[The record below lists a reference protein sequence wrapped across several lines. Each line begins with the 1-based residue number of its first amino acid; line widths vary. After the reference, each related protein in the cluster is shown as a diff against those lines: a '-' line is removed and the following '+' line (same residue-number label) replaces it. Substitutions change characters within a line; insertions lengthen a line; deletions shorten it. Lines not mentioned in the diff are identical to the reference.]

1 MYKEKRIKKNNIK
14 EGKLLIV
21 NLHFWPDKSSCSAI
35 LFHIAKELSKD
46 INTVEIITSKPKKF
60 NSNFTNLELKKY
72 NSATDL
78 KIHRLPLLNEN
89 LSAFPRI
96 FNALIL
102 GFYSVFKLLTSD
114 YKIVVA
120 TSSPPILTAF
130 IISTI
135 AKLRK
140 IRFIYYCMD
149 INPEIGILTGEF
161 QNILLNKIMLFLDKF
176 NCINASPTIVH
187 SISMKQT
194 LLKRFNKRQIKIKII
209 NSFSVPIKSINK
221 NNTRFLNTKSL
232 NCESNNDGLE
242 IIFAG
247 NIGRFQGIENIIHAF
262 KYLDE
267 YDDIRL
273 TILGDGFKKNKLQKL
288 SRSLGTNIEFLD
300 FTSYE
305 KAKSIIRKA
314 DLGLVS
320 LIPNMYKFAYPSKTM
335 SYLEQGIP
343 ILAMIEKESDLA
355 LDIVRE
361 NIGFVVPLRQHRELA
376 NLLIK
381 LNKNHAW
388 KEKLKKSSLKAFEK
402 NFSDKIIMRK
412 WRELIFS

>member
-1 MYKEKRIKKNNIK
+1 MDIEKIIKKNKIK
-14 EGKLLIV
+14 KGGLLIV

-46 INTVEIITSKPKKF
+46 INPVEIITSKPKKF

-72 NSATDL
+72 DEESDL
-78 KIHRLPLLNEN
+78 KINRLPLLREN

-96 FNALIL
+96 FNASVL
-102 GFYSVFKLLTSD
+102 GFYTAFKLLTSN

-130 IISTI
+130 IISLI

-149 INPEIGILTGEF
+149 INPEIGMLTGDF
-161 QNILLNKIMLFLDKF
+161 KNTLLNKLMLFLDKF
-176 NCINASPTIVH
+176 NCINARPTIVH
-187 SISMKQT
+187 SISMKET
-194 LLKRFNKRQIKIKII
+194 LMRRFNNRQIEINII
-209 NSFSVPIKSINK
+209 NSLTVPIKSINK
-221 NNTRFLNTKSL
+221 NNARFLNTKSL
-232 NCESNNDGLE
+232 NSQSIDFGLQ

-247 NIGRFQGIENIIHAF
+247 NIGRFQGIENIIYAF
-262 KYLDE
+262 KYLIE
-267 YDDIRL
+267 YDNIRL
-273 TILGDGFKKNKLQKL
+273 TILGDGFEKNKLKKL
-288 SRSLGTNIEFLD
+288 SKSLDTNVEFLD
-300 FTSYE
+300 LTSYDQ
-305 KAKSIIRKA
+305 AKNIISKA

-335 SYLEQGIP
+335 TYLEQGIP

-355 LDIVRE
+355 LDIVNE
-361 NIGFVVPLRQHRELA
+361 NIGFVVPLKGHRELA

-381 LNKNHAW
+381 LSKNQDW
-388 KEKLKKSSLKAFEK
+388 KIKLKKSSSKAFK
-402 NFSDKIIMRK
+402 KKFSDKVIMKK
-412 WRELIFS
+412 WRELIF

>member
-1 MYKEKRIKKNNIK
+1 MYIGKRIKKNVIK
-14 EGKLLIV
+14 QGKLLIV

-46 INTVEIITSKPKKF
+46 ISPVEIITSKPKKF

-72 NSATDL
+72 DRESDL
-78 KIHRLPLLNEN
+78 KIHRLPLLREN
-89 LSAFPRI
+89 LSAYPRI
-96 FNALIL
+96 FNALML
-102 GFYSVFKLLTSD
+102 GFYTAFKLLTSN
-114 YKIVVA
+114 YKIVIA

-130 IISTI
+130 IISLI

-149 INPEIGILTGEF
+149 INPEIGILTGDF
-161 QNILLNKIMLFLDKF
+161 KNNFLSKLMLSLDKF
-176 NCINASPTIVH
+176 SCINASPTIVH
-187 SISMKQT
+187 SISMKET
-194 LLKRFNKRQIKIKII
+194 LLRRFNNRKIQIKII
-209 NSFSVPIKSINK
+209 NSLTVPIKSINK
-221 NNTRFLNTKSL
+221 NKTKVLNTISF
-232 NCESNNDGLE
+232 NSQSINNGLQ

-262 KYLDE
+262 KYLIE

-273 TILGDGFKKNKLQKL
+273 IILGDGFEKNKLKKL
-288 SRSLGTNIEFLD
+288 SKSLGTNVEFLD
-300 FTSYE
+300 MTSYDQ
-305 KAKSIIRKA
+305 AKDIISRA

-320 LIPNMYKFAYPSKTM
+320 LKPNMYKFAYPSKTM
-335 SYLEQGIP
+335 TYLEQGIP

-355 LDIVRE
+355 LDIVNE
-361 NIGFVVPLRQHRELA
+361 NIGFVVPLKEHRELA

-381 LNKNHAW
+381 LNKNHDW

-402 NFSDKIIMRK
+402 KFSDKVILNK
-412 WRELIFS
+412 WGKLIFQ